1 MKTVNYIT
9 CSLRLDIPETLKER
23 SEMERQKQSLLE
35 RDKKSIEREKQ
46 LDHSLFHTNHM
57 RSVFLLHFMNKEP
70 SGQRFSYVSV
80 VCNS

>member
-35 RDKKSIEREKQ
+35 RDKQSIEREKQ
-46 LDHSLFHTNHM
+46 LDRSLFHTNHM